1 MRILSGAGALALGP
15 NRAIDYTEHLRT
27 ADISVGTYSL
37 PAGAV
42 DTQDPHAEDEIYVVV
57 AGRARFVSDDGEA
70 PVGPGDVIFVPAHE
84 VHRFADIT
92 EDLSVLVIFG
102 PAEGT
107 RT

>member
-1 MRILSGAGALALGP
+1 MQILSGAGALALGP

-27 ADISVGTYSL
+27 TDLSVGTYSL
-37 PAGAV
+37 PAGAD

-57 AGRARFVSDDGEA
+57 TGRARFVSDHGEA
-70 PVGPGDVIFVPAHE
+70 AIGPGDVIFVPARE
-84 VHRFADIT
+84 AHRFADVT

-107 RT
+107 RS

>member
-1 MRILSGAGALALGP
+1 MQILSGAGALTLGP
-15 NRAIDYTEHLRT
+15 DRAIDYSEHLRT
-27 ADISVGTYSL
+27 TDLSVGTYSL
-37 PAGAV
+37 PAGAD

-57 AGRARFVSDDGEA
+57 TGRARFVSGDGEA
-70 PVGPGDVIFVPAHE
+70 EVSQGDVIFVPAHE